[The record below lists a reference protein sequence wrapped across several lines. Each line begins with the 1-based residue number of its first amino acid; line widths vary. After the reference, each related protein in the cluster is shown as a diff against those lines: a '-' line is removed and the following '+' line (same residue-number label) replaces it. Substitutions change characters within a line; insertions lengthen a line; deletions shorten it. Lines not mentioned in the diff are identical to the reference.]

1 MNWHE
6 ECVRIFEQRR
16 EHVAKGLPLRYRRLT
31 RRQYN
36 IVETMYRHGFEILWT
51 GSGFQL
57 TGGDTIW
64 PQTMK
69 RLVGE
74 GLLEPAGEL
83 WQLSEIG
90 RKWMAEGETQDGKV
104 DAG

>member
-6 ECVRIFEQRR
+6 ECVLICNQRR
-16 EHVAKGLPLRYRRLT
+16 EAVAKGLPMRYRRLSY
-31 RRQYN
+31 RQYN
-36 IVETMYRHGFEILWT
+36 TVRVMYTYGYTIRWT
-51 GSGFQL
+51 GCEFKL
-57 TGGDTIW
+57 TPDDTVSPGDDTIF

-69 RLVGE
+69 RLVAE

-90 RKWMAEGETQDGKV
+90 RNWMAEGEK
-104 DAG
+104 